1 MGPLPFWIER
11 HEIKDLHSE
20 DRSQFIT
27 SIAHCAP
34 ENSLGNGGRGR
45 DVDTQALLRIHIGN
59 HEGEVQFLPVVFVV
73 AAIIAAIAASTTAV
87 ACVAVTIRV
96 ITAGA

>member
-1 MGPLPFWIER
+1 
-11 HEIKDLHSE
+11 
-20 DRSQFIT
+20 
-27 SIAHCAP
+27 
-34 ENSLGNGGRGR
+34 
-45 DVDTQALLRIHIGN
+45 VDTQALLRIHIGN